1 MNSNHKYHDYHR
13 SFACIDLDAIKSN
26 FDSLKSR
33 VPSSVKT
40 MAVVKANAYGHGAI
54 RVAKALEK
62 KADYF
67 AVAVIEEAIELRNGG
82 IKNPILILSYTS
94 PYQFEALINNEL
106 IPSVYRYEDAEMLSQ
121 EACRLGKTAVIHIAV
136 DTGMSR
142 IGFKDSEKSADT
154 VKKISELPNIRVE
167 GIFSHFAC
175 ADAEDKACALGQKKR
190 FDNFIAM
197 LEERGLTIP
206 VKHICNSASII
217 DFDFSYD
224 MVRMG
229 ISLYGLYPSDEVKKD
244 SVSLTPA
251 MEVVS
256 HIIHIKE
263 IEAGTGVGYG
273 HIYIAPEKRKIAT
286 VCIGY
291 ADGFNRAFSN
301 KGYVLINGK
310 KAPITGKVC
319 MDQIMVDITDIKDAK
334 IGDHVIIMG
343 SSNGETITA
352 EQLGQMCES
361 FNYEVVCTFMPRV
374 MRLYYENGE
383 LAD

>member
-67 AVAVIEEAIELRNGG
+67 AVAVIEEAIELRDGG

-154 VKKISELPNIRVE
+154 VQKISELPNIRSE

>member
-67 AVAVIEEAIELRNGG
+67 AVAVIEEAIELRDGG

-154 VKKISELPNIRVE
+154 VKKISELPNIRIE

-190 FDNFIAM
+190 FDNFISM

>member
-40 MAVVKANAYGHGAI
+40 MAVVKANAYGHGAV

-67 AVAVIEEAIELRNGG
+67 AVAVIEEAIELRDGG

-121 EACRLGKTAVIHIAV
+121 EASRLGKTAVVHIAV

>member
-1 MNSNHKYHDYHR
+1 MKSVHEYHDYHR
-13 SFACIDLDAIKSN
+13 SFACVNLDAIRNN
-26 FDSLKSR
+26 FDSLKDR
-33 VPSSVKT
+33 VPEGVKT
-40 MAVVKANAYGHGAI
+40 MAVIKANAYGHGAVRI
-54 RVAKALEK
+54 AKALEN

-67 AVAVIEEAIELRNGG
+67 AVAVIEEALELRNSG

-94 PYQFEALINNEL
+94 PFQFKTLINNEL
-106 IPSVYRYEDAEMLSQ
+106 IPSIYRYEDAVKLSE
-121 EACRLGKTAVIHIAV
+121 EACKLGKTAVIHIAV

-142 IGFKDSEKSADT
+142 IGFKDCEESADT
-154 VKKISELPNIRVE
+154 VKKISELPNIAVE

-175 ADAEDKACALGQKKR
+175 ADASDKSCALGQKKR
-190 FDNFIAM
+190 FDDFISM
-197 LEERGLTIP
+197 LEKREVKIP
-206 VKHICNSASII
+206 IKHICNSASII

-229 ISLYGLYPSDEVKKD
+229 ISLYGLYPSEEVKKD
-244 SVSLTPA
+244 GVSLTPA

-263 IEAGTGVGYG
+263 IDAGTGVGYG
-273 HIYIAPEKRKIAT
+273 HIYVAQEKRRIAT

-319 MDQIMVDITDIKDAK
+319 MDQIMVDVTDICDAK
-334 IGDHVIIMG
+334 IGDHAVIMG
-343 SSNGETITA
+343 RSGAETITA
-352 EQLGQMCES
+352 EQLGNMCSS

-383 LAD
+383 LID

>member
-62 KADYF
+62 KANYF
-67 AVAVIEEAIELRNGG
+67 AVAVIEEAIELRDGG

-154 VKKISELPNIRVE
+154 VKKISELPNIRIE

>member
-67 AVAVIEEAIELRNGG
+67 AVAVIEEAIELRDGG

-154 VKKISELPNIRVE
+154 VKKISELPNIRIE

-244 SVSLTPA
+244 SVSLTPP

-343 SSNGETITA
+343 SSNGETVTA

>member
-26 FDSLKSR
+26 FDSLKGR
-33 VPSSVKT
+33 VPSGVKT

-67 AVAVIEEAIELRNGG
+67 AVAVIEEAIELRDGG

-154 VKKISELPNIRVE
+154 VKKISELPNIRIE

>member
-94 PYQFEALINNEL
+94 PYQFEALIDNEL

-154 VKKISELPNIRVE
+154 VKKISELPNIRIE

>member
-94 PYQFEALINNEL
+94 PYQFEALIDNEL

-154 VKKISELPNIRVE
+154 VKKISELPNIRIE

-229 ISLYGLYPSDEVKKD
+229 ISLYGLYPSDEVKKE

>member
-67 AVAVIEEAIELRNGG
+67 AVAVIEEAIELRDGG

-154 VKKISELPNIRVE
+154 VKKISELPNIRIE

-190 FDNFIAM
+190 FDNFISM

-244 SVSLTPA
+244 GVSLTPA

-319 MDQIMVDITDIKDAK
+319 MDQIMVDITDIKDAQ

-383 LAD
+383 LSD

>member
-67 AVAVIEEAIELRNGG
+67 AVAVIEEAIELRDGG

-154 VKKISELPNIRVE
+154 VKKISELPNIRIE

-383 LAD
+383 LSD

>member
-40 MAVVKANAYGHGAI
+40 MAVVKANAYGHGAV

-67 AVAVIEEAIELRNGG
+67 AVAVIEEAIELRDGG

-94 PYQFEALINNEL
+94 PHQFEALINNEL

-121 EACRLGKTAVIHIAV
+121 EASRLGKTAVVHIAV

>member
-62 KADYF
+62 KANYF
-67 AVAVIEEAIELRNGG
+67 AVAVIEEAIELRDGG

-142 IGFKDSEKSADT
+142 IGFKDSENSADT
-154 VKKISELPNIRVE
+154 VKKISELPNIRIE

>member
-40 MAVVKANAYGHGAI
+40 MAVVKANAYGHGAV
-54 RVAKALEK
+54 RVAKTLEK

-67 AVAVIEEAIELRNGG
+67 AVAVIEEAIELRDGG

-190 FDNFIAM
+190 FDNFISM

>member
-67 AVAVIEEAIELRNGG
+67 AVAVIEEAIELRDGG

-154 VKKISELPNIRVE
+154 VKKISELPNIRIE

-175 ADAEDKACALGQKKR
+175 ADAEDKACAIGQKKR

>member
-1 MNSNHKYHDYHR
+1 MNSYHKYHDYHR
-13 SFACIDLDAIKSN
+13 SFACINLDAIKSN

-33 VPSSVKT
+33 VPSGVKT
-40 MAVVKANAYGHGAI
+40 MAVVKANAYGHGAV
-54 RVAKALEK
+54 RVAKTLEK
-62 KADYF
+62 KADFF
-67 AVAVIEEAIELRNGG
+67 AVAVIEEAIELRDGG

-106 IPSVYRYEDAEMLSQ
+106 IPSIYRYEDAEMLSQ

-142 IGFKDSEKSADT
+142 IGFKDCEESADT
-154 VKKISELPNIRVE
+154 VKKISELPNIRIE

-190 FDNFIAM
+190 FDNFISM

-319 MDQIMVDITDIKDAK
+319 MDQIMVDITDIEDAK

-361 FNYEVVCTFMPRV
+361 FNYEVVCTFLPRV

-383 LAD
+383 LTD

>member
-40 MAVVKANAYGHGAI
+40 MAVVKANAYGHGAT

-67 AVAVIEEAIELRNGG
+67 AVAVIEEAIELRDGG

-154 VKKISELPNIRVE
+154 VKKISELPNIRIE

-175 ADAEDKACALGQKKR
+175 ADAEDKACALDQKKR

>member
-67 AVAVIEEAIELRNGG
+67 AVAVIEEAIELRDGG

-190 FDNFIAM
+190 FDNFISM
-197 LEERGLTIP
+197 LEERGVTIP

>member
-67 AVAVIEEAIELRNGG
+67 AVAVIEEAIELRDGG

-154 VKKISELPNIRVE
+154 VKKISELPNIRIE

-206 VKHICNSASII
+206 VKHICNSASILI
-217 DFDFSYD
+217 SVMIWSEWEYRFTGFIR
-224 MVRMG
+224 RM
-229 ISLYGLYPSDEVKKD
+229 K
-244 SVSLTPA
+244 
-251 MEVVS
+251 
-256 HIIHIKE
+256 
-263 IEAGTGVGYG
+263 
-273 HIYIAPEKRKIAT
+273 
-286 VCIGY
+286 
-291 ADGFNRAFSN
+291 
-301 KGYVLINGK
+301 
-310 KAPITGKVC
+310 
-319 MDQIMVDITDIKDAK
+319 
-334 IGDHVIIMG
+334 
-343 SSNGETITA
+343 
-352 EQLGQMCES
+352 
-361 FNYEVVCTFMPRV
+361 
-374 MRLYYENGE
+374 
-383 LAD
+383 

>member
-67 AVAVIEEAIELRNGG
+67 AVAVIEEAIELRDGG

>member
-67 AVAVIEEAIELRNGG
+67 AVAVIEEAIELRDGG

-383 LAD
+383 LSD

>member
-54 RVAKALEK
+54 RVAKELEK

-67 AVAVIEEAIELRNGG
+67 AVAVIEEAIELRDGG

-154 VKKISELPNIRVE
+154 VKKISELPNIRIE

-175 ADAEDKACALGQKKR
+175 ADAEDKTCALGQKKR

-343 SSNGETITA
+343 SSNGETVTA

>member
-67 AVAVIEEAIELRNGG
+67 AVAVIEEAIELRDGG

-154 VKKISELPNIRVE
+154 VKKISELPNIRIE